1 MECLLITRLDL
12 FSLKLFIDIVDL
24 GSIGK
29 GAEKNFIAVSAASK
43 RIAELEHE
51 LGAQLLQRQA
61 RGVAV
66 TQAGLAFYKGAQDT
80 FMHLQRVATE
90 VHELASGK
98 RQPVRLYANLTAMM
112 CHLPDAVASFC
123 ARHPSIKVD
132 LHEQSTSTTLK
143 AVSRG
148 EADIGIVAP
157 IVPYPDD
164 LRRFRYQH
172 VRLAVVVSPRHALG
186 LRTSVTF
193 EQAAVYDFIGLD
205 SEGAWDRMLSKFAQ
219 ERGCPFNVRVRVH
232 GFDAMCRMI
241 ASNLGVGIVPLPVAV
256 QCSASMGLRVLTLEE
271 PWADV
276 PLDLCTRA
284 PESMSEGARLL
295 FDHLRAY
302 VGGHPLAEP
311 EVSLLNWA
319 AAATPSEAAALPL

>member
-1 MECLLITRLDL
+1 MITRLDL
-12 FSLKLFIDIVDL
+12 FSLKLFVDIVDL

-43 RIAELEHE
+43 RIADLEHE
-51 LGAQLLQRQA
+51 LAAQLLQRQA

-66 TQAGLAFYKGAQDT
+66 TQAGLAVYKGAQET
-80 FMHLQRVATE
+80 FVQLQRMATE
-90 VHELASGK
+90 VDEMATGR

-123 ARHPSIKVD
+123 ASHPAIKVD
-132 LHEQSTSTTLK
+132 LHEQSTGTTLK

-164 LRRFRYQH
+164 LQRSRYQQ
-172 VRLAVVVSPRHALG
+172 VRLAVVVSSRHALRG
-186 LRTSVTF
+186 RGPVSF
-193 EQAAVYDFIGLD
+193 DQAAVYDFIGLD
-205 SEGAWDRMLSKFAQ
+205 SDGAWDRMLGRFAQ

-232 GFDAMCRMI
+232 GFDAMCRMV

-256 QCSASMGLRVLTLEE
+256 QCAASMDLCVLPLDE

-276 PLDLCTRA
+276 PLDICTRA
-284 PESMSEGARLL
+284 PELLSEGARLL
-295 FDHLRAY
+295 LDHLRRHGNGQRGA
-302 VGGHPLAEP
+302 PQP
-311 EVSLLNWA
+311 PVSLLHWPS
-319 AAATPSEAAALPL
+319 ATAPAAALPL